1 MDEAGRLI
9 REYHMLASS
18 SVASRLDVLLDL
30 VRIRD
35 PQVMPFLLKV
45 LGDRSES
52 RESAHPCAEALR
64 NGDGL
69 VAPVERPQFAKAIG
83 DVSADNSTTQLRVE
97 AAPALG
103 LFTEIDGVLTAFST
117 LALAREGVNRPP
129 LRRVHIPRARRTCAR
144 IHFAHA
150 ADLRQRNAWQLCL
163 DCSVGVARGVA
174 TLHAFASPVLS
185 IARMLS
191 RAC

>member
-117 LALAREGVNRPP
+117 LALAREGS
-129 LRRVHIPRARRTCAR
+129 I
-144 IHFAHA
+144 
-150 ADLRQRNAWQLCL
+150 DLRYAAFTSLERAGPAPESISLMRQISGNETLGNSAW
-163 DCSVGVARGVA
+163 
-174 TLHAFASPVLS
+174 TVLS
-185 IARMLS
+185 AWHVE
-191 RAC
+191 